1 MKTSLSKSQAQ
12 EKRLAKTFG
21 GQTNSG
27 SGNGWIRKNDVR
39 TDDLSIEA
47 KYTDAKQFTLKN
59 ADLITAE
66 KYALIDGRDSV
77 FMISFSG
84 RDEWAVIRSE
94 EFEQYRNLKQEL
106 ADLKAAYQNHLEYS
120 THPRV
125 FVVPEQSTW

>member
-1 MKTSLSKSQAQ
+1 MKTSLKKSQAQ
-12 EKRLAKTFG
+12 EKRLAKTYG

-59 ADLITAE
+59 EDLKKAE
-66 KYALIDGRDSV
+66 QYALIDGRDSV

-94 EFEQYRNLKQEL
+94 EFEQYRLQSQEITALKEEI
-106 ADLKAAYQNHLEYS
+106 ADLEGAFREA
-120 THPRV
+120 RG
-125 FVVPEQSTW
+125 W